1 MKKLL
6 TMFAIVCAFLAS
18 CDSEGGDLNRTPL
31 LKVVGPD
38 GSDPSQPI
46 SIDGKSQEVA
56 FTILATADWTAD
68 IAGDEGFA
76 LSDRSG
82 ATGNTKVTVV
92 AARNLSGA
100 TRSATVSFRL
110 GGEERYAYTISQTE
124 EQPYLDVDPAAI
136 SIVGDRTEFTVAV
149 STNQSPWKVEIDSPD
164 GDGWLTQQSKESAS
178 ITFLAEENTTG
189 KNRTATLKFVSELH
203 PEVFNYVTVT
213 QGYVVPAPTA
223 DLLDVVFAED
233 GTAKDVSAMGMT
245 VELRRNE
252 FVSTSFLEKYGR
264 FAAVFTHEPA
274 LTKRDAGYY
283 VIEYNDN
290 PAFKS
295 KLEDG
300 YAMELLFCRHDD
312 PINKQIKPFAASQGG
327 GASICFWADAAN
339 QIVMETGTNN
349 AGKNAWKTAKSGITP
364 LKDVYYHV
372 VAVWDKAAGTQ
383 RLYIDGELKASN
395 NFAVADFYHMVV
407 TKDSTG
413 KEKRWFGI
421 GADPGPNDQGE
432 ITFKG
437 EVVIARI
444 YDDPINADQVHA
456 LWKLVK

>member
-56 FTILATADWTAD
+56 FTVLATADWTAD

-124 EQPYLDVDPAAI
+124 EQPYLDVDPATI

-189 KNRTATLKFVSELH
+189 RNRTATLKFVSELH

-223 DLLDVVFAED
+223 DLLDVVFPTRPCRPSSSKNTT
-233 GTAKDVSAMGMT
+233 GTPHASRANRAVLRPYWKADSTRWSTTTTPPSRANSKTATQWRCSCAVTTIPKNCRSNLSLRAKA
-245 VELRRNE
+245 
-252 FVSTSFLEKYGR
+252 
-264 FAAVFTHEPA
+264 
-274 LTKRDAGYY
+274 
-283 VIEYNDN
+283 
-290 PAFKS
+290 
-295 KLEDG
+295 
-300 YAMELLFCRHDD
+300 
-312 PINKQIKPFAASQGG
+312 AAS
-327 GASICFWADAAN
+327 ASVSGPTTRTRSSWRRARRMPRAA
-339 QIVMETGTNN
+339 TC
-349 AGKNAWKTAKSGITP
+349 GKPPSSESAPTPIPTTRGRYHSTERWSSHASTTIRSTPIRFTPSGN
-364 LKDVYYHV
+364 
-372 VAVWDKAAGTQ
+372 
-383 RLYIDGELKASN
+383 S
-395 NFAVADFYHMVV
+395 
-407 TKDSTG
+407 
-413 KEKRWFGI
+413 
-421 GADPGPNDQGE
+421 
-432 ITFKG
+432 
-437 EVVIARI
+437 
-444 YDDPINADQVHA
+444 
-456 LWKLVK
+456 

>member
-6 TMFAIVCAFLAS
+6 TMFAIVCAFLAA

-31 LKVVGPD
+31 RKVVGPD
-38 GSDPSQPI
+38 GADPSQPI

-56 FTILATADWTAD
+56 FTVQATADWTAD
-68 IAGDEGFA
+68 IAGDAGFA

-124 EQPYLDVDPAAI
+124 EQPYLDVDPATI
-136 SIVGDRTEFTVAV
+136 SIVGDHTEFTVAV

-189 KNRTATLKFVSELH
+189 RNRTATLKFVSELH

-245 VELRRNE
+245 VELLPDTTL
-252 FVSTSFLEKYGR
+252 STVIQEKYDR
-264 FAAVFTHEPA
+264 
-274 LTKRDAGYY
+274 
-283 VIEYNDN
+283 
-290 PAFKS
+290 
-295 KLEDG
+295 
-300 YAMELLFCRHDD
+300 
-312 PINKQIKPFAASQGG
+312 
-327 GASICFWADAAN
+327 
-339 QIVMETGTNN
+339 
-349 AGKNAWKTAKSGITP
+349 
-364 LKDVYYHV
+364 
-372 VAVWDKAAGTQ
+372 
-383 RLYIDGELKASN
+383 
-395 NFAVADFYHMVV
+395 
-407 TKDSTG
+407 
-413 KEKRWFGI
+413 
-421 GADPGPNDQGE
+421 
-432 ITFKG
+432 
-437 EVVIARI
+437 
-444 YDDPINADQVHA
+444 
-456 LWKLVK
+456 

>member
-56 FTILATADWTAD
+56 FTVLATADWTAD

-124 EQPYLDVDPAAI
+124 EQPYLDVDPATI

-164 GDGWLTQQSKESAS
+164 GDGSQGAS
-178 ITFLAEENTTG
+178 PSLE
-189 KNRTATLKFVSELH
+189 
-203 PEVFNYVTVT
+203 
-213 QGYVVPAPTA
+213 
-223 DLLDVVFAED
+223 
-233 GTAKDVSAMGMT
+233 AMG
-245 VELRRNE
+245 L
-252 FVSTSFLEKYGR
+252 
-264 FAAVFTHEPA
+264 
-274 LTKRDAGYY
+274 
-283 VIEYNDN
+283 
-290 PAFKS
+290 
-295 KLEDG
+295 
-300 YAMELLFCRHDD
+300 
-312 PINKQIKPFAASQGG
+312 
-327 GASICFWADAAN
+327 
-339 QIVMETGTNN
+339 
-349 AGKNAWKTAKSGITP
+349 
-364 LKDVYYHV
+364 
-372 VAVWDKAAGTQ
+372 
-383 RLYIDGELKASN
+383 
-395 NFAVADFYHMVV
+395 
-407 TKDSTG
+407 
-413 KEKRWFGI
+413 
-421 GADPGPNDQGE
+421 
-432 ITFKG
+432 
-437 EVVIARI
+437 
-444 YDDPINADQVHA
+444 
-456 LWKLVK
+456 

>member
-56 FTILATADWTAD
+56 FTVLATADWTAD

-124 EQPYLDVDPAAI
+124 EQPYLDVDPATI
-136 SIVGDRTEFTVAV
+136 SIVGDHTEFTVAV

-189 KNRTATLKFVSELH
+189 RNRTATLKFVSELH

-233 GTAKDVSAMGMT
+233 GTAKDVSA
-245 VELRRNE
+245 L
-252 FVSTSFLEKYGR
+252 SLI
-264 FAAVFTHEPA
+264 H
-274 LTKRDAGYY
+274 
-283 VIEYNDN
+283 I
-290 PAFKS
+290 
-295 KLEDG
+295 
-300 YAMELLFCRHDD
+300 
-312 PINKQIKPFAASQGG
+312 
-327 GASICFWADAAN
+327 
-339 QIVMETGTNN
+339 
-349 AGKNAWKTAKSGITP
+349 
-364 LKDVYYHV
+364 
-372 VAVWDKAAGTQ
+372 
-383 RLYIDGELKASN
+383 
-395 NFAVADFYHMVV
+395 
-407 TKDSTG
+407 
-413 KEKRWFGI
+413 
-421 GADPGPNDQGE
+421 
-432 ITFKG
+432 
-437 EVVIARI
+437 
-444 YDDPINADQVHA
+444 
-456 LWKLVK
+456 